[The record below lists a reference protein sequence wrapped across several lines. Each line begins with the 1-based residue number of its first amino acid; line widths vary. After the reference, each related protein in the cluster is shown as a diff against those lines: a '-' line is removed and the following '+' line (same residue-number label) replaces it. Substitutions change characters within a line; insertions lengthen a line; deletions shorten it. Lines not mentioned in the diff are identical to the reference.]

1 MVQPTRVK
9 LPQAIVII
17 ALLALVSPSLQAK
30 PFTEYGYDPGILKP
44 IDSVLKVAP
53 GERAPDFTLTSTE
66 GKRIRLSQFRDQCN
80 VVLSFVPSAWT
91 PICSGQWP
99 GYNISKIFFD
109 QYDAILLGISVDN
122 IPTLYS
128 WTRQMGELWFD
139 VLSDFWPH
147 GEVAKSYGL
156 LRSDGTAERAL
167 VFIDKKGIISAIYV
181 SDINVRPPLEMIVT
195 ELSKLSTR

>member
-1 MVQPTRVK
+1 MVLPSPAK
-9 LPQAIVII
+9 LLQVIVNII
-17 ALLALVSPSLQAK
+17 SLVLFSSLIQAK
-30 PFTEYGYDPGILKP
+30 PFTDYGYDPGVLKP
-44 IDSVLKVAP
+44 VDSTLKVSP
-53 GERAPDFTLTSTE
+53 GEPAPDFTLTAID
-66 GKRIRLSQFRDQCN
+66 GKQVRLSQFKNQRN

-99 GYNISKIFFD
+99 GYNISRIFFE
-109 QYDAILLGISVDN
+109 QHDAILLGITVDN

-147 GEVAKSYGL
+147 GEVAGKYGL

-167 VFIDKKGIISAIYV
+167 VFIDKSGIISAIHV

-195 ELSKLSTR
+195 ELSKFNTR